1 MQKPHFYER
10 SIKTE
15 SIDLGLRAIIQWIYR
30 DGYCERYACGLFA
43 MSHADCS
50 QCPMR
55 IVRNVPCKMYMMA
68 RESQL
73 KR

>member
-1 MQKPHFYER
+1 MR
-10 SIKTE
+10 
-15 SIDLGLRAIIQWIYR
+15 IDSNVPCR
-30 DGYCERYACGLFA
+30 LFA

-50 QCPMR
+50 QCPIQ

-68 RESQL
+68 RESQF

>member
-1 MQKPHFYER
+1 MDIANNPHAYRSHCPMQIVRNVPSR
-10 SIKTE
+10 
-15 SIDLGLRAIIQWIYR
+15 
-30 DGYCERYACGLFA
+30 LFA

-50 QCPMR
+50 QCPIQ

-68 RESQL
+68 RESQF